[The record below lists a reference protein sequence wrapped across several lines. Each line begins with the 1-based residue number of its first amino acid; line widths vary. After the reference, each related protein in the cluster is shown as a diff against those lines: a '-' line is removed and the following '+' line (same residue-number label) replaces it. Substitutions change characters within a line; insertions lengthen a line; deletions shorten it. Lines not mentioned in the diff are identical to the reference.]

1 MCISFNLHVILL
13 YYTFPA
19 TAVYKH
25 PDLQGLSCSN
35 SLNLFCKAGS
45 SYQAVLQLT
54 APDSTYQA
62 VLGVLSVGGWA
73 SKFCHYKNKRCDSM
87 PSKTSKCWNVQK
99 LAKTLCN
106 FQSGYILN

>member
-1 MCISFNLHVILL
+1 MIITTIKCVSLSISMERSPISLL

-19 TAVYKH
+19 TATYKH

-35 SLNLFCKAGS
+35 SMNLFCKAGS

-62 VLGVLSVGGWA
+62 VLGVLSVGG
-73 SKFCHYKNKRCDSM
+73 
-87 PSKTSKCWNVQK
+87 
-99 LAKTLCN
+99 
-106 FQSGYILN
+106 